1 MAQDDALPAVFH
13 CTSGKDRTGVIAALL
28 LDLLGVPDD
37 VIAADYFL
45 TEEARLRSMP
55 WIEANEPTFAAFLA
69 QIPPERRAIRPE
81 TILAF
86 IQRFR
91 AKHGSTAE
99 FIGQLGVDEPQIK
112 ALRDRLLDD

>member
-1 MAQDDALPAVFH
+1 
-13 CTSGKDRTGVIAALL
+13 VIAALL

-45 TEEARLRSMP
+45 TEEARLRSLP

-69 QIPPERRAIRPE
+69 QIPPERRAIRAE
-81 TILAF
+81 TILGF
-86 IQRFR
+86 LEKIR

-99 FIGQLGVDEPQIK
+99 FLEQTGVDQPRIK
-112 ALRDRLLDD
+112 ALRDRLLDS